1 MRPAQL
7 HVDAGDRLNRLVEID
22 LCPARAAQL
31 AGANKGEGE
40 WLTASPGIQRV
51 PIPMKPLGVTG

>member
-1 MRPAQL
+1 MRPAHL

-22 LCPARAAQL
+22 LCPARAARL

-40 WLTASPGIQRV
+40 WLTASPGISMCRFR
-51 PIPMKPLGVTG
+51 